1 MKLIEYQGK
10 DLFRRVGIPTP
21 RGVFATTPAEVKEFI
36 AKNPGSWVLK
46 SQVLMGG
53 RGKAGGI
60 KFADDAAQGE
70 TLAKELIGK
79 HLVSIQNPDGET
91 VKSLLV
97 EEKVAI
103 ASEAYV
109 SITID
114 RDERKPVII
123 VTAQGG
129 MDVEE
134 VAEHDPNAIVKY
146 WVDPAIGF
154 SPFMARRLAFAAN
167 LPAGYHKAFPKIV
180 GGLYDL
186 FMDYGANLVEINP
199 LVLTKDG
206 AVIASDAKVDLDDN
220 GALQASRRAS
230 LEQSDAVG
238 RRPNRGGGD
247 WPRACSTTRNSPTS
261 RRDAEDVGTIANGAG
276 LGMGTMDA
284 VKNAGGGAANF
295 LDIGGGA
302 QAELVKNS
310 YNLVT
315 SRSARA
321 SAMFI
326 NIFGGITRGD
336 QVAMGIVEALK
347 GDDVRKVPLV
357 IRLTGTNAEEG
368 RKILADA
375 GFFPVETM
383 DEGAAKAVEL
393 ARSNSSWRSSSTR
406 IPRSSC
412 RGSPGA
418 KGSSIPAGCWRTAR
432 TSSAA

>member
-1 MKLIEYQGK
+1 MKLMEYQGK

-21 RGVFATTPAEVKEFI
+21 RGVFATSAADVKTFI
-36 AKNPGSWVLK
+36 EQNPGSWVLK
-46 SQVLMGG
+46 SQVMMGG

-60 KFADDAAQGE
+60 KFADDAPQGAA
-70 TLAKELIGK
+70 LAKELIGK

-103 ASEAYV
+103 ESEAYV

-123 VTAQGG
+123 VSAKGG

-134 VAEHDPNAIVKY
+134 VAEHDPAAIVKY

-154 SPFMARRLAFAAN
+154 SPFMARSLAFAAK
-167 LPAGYHKAFPKIV
+167 LPAGYHRAFPKV
-180 GGLYDL
+180 VAGLYDL
-186 FMDYGANLVEINP
+186 FMDYGANLLEINP

-220 GALQASRRAS
+220 ALWKHPDVHAWNK
-230 LEQSDAVG
+230 V
-238 RRPNRGGGD
+238 
-247 WPRACSTTRNSPTS
+247 TPT
-261 RRDAEDVGTIANGAG
+261 DEDQEAALAIGLGMFNYKKFADEAGEPSKQVGTIANGAG

-284 VKNAGGGAANF
+284 VKGAGGGASNF

-302 QAELVKNS
+302 QADLVKKS

-315 SRSARA
+315 SDPRVKS
-321 SAMFI
+321 MFI

-336 QVAMGIVEALK
+336 QVALGIVEALK
-347 GDDVRKVPLV
+347 GNDVRKVPLV

-368 RKILADA
+368 RKILAEA

-383 DEGAAKAVEL
+383 DEGAAKAVAL
-393 ARSNSSWRSSSTR
+393 TK
-406 IPRSSC
+406 
-412 RGSPGA
+412 GA
-418 KGSSIPAGCWRTAR
+418 N
-432 TSSAA
+432 